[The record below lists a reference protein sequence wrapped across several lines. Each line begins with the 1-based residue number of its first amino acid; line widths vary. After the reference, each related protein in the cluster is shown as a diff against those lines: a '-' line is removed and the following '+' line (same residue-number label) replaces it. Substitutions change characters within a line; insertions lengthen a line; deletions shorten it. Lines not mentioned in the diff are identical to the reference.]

1 MKTVANGRP
10 APRHRMNWI
19 WISGVAFLLSFLAA
33 GVLIFFGKK
42 LEDLGITGNIYYII
56 LIPLGFSSAAFLAG
70 AMKSY
75 ASFTS
80 NESITYGKLQLTG
93 PIVIFALVVGG
104 GFVMPNYNKK
114 SQFDLKM
121 RIVSN
126 DQPLQTLNEGS
137 VTLYI
142 GKEPKTVNIHEG
154 EVAFYNIP
162 ERYHNR
168 KVRIVPS
175 IKNYQLADS
184 NEVLISKNADYVDIR
199 VTRTKESMFTLV
211 RGSVLDQRNM
221 VVGHA
226 LLDFSS
232 GLATCYTDPNG
243 NFSLTVPLPSGE
255 KTQLKIVTDGIT
267 RFNEVVTVSSTIP
280 IDLRID
286 KTP

>member
-1 MKTVANGRP
+1 
-10 APRHRMNWI
+10 MNWI

-33 GVLIFFGKK
+33 GVLIFFGKE

-80 NESITYGKLQLTG
+80 NESVSYGKLQLTG

-104 GFVMPNYNKK
+104 GFIMPNFNRKE
-114 SQFDLKM
+114 QFDVKM

-126 DQPLQTLNEGS
+126 DRPMTTLNEGT

-142 GKEPKTVNIHEG
+142 GKEPKTVNIHDG

-162 ERYHNR
+162 EKYHNR
-168 KVRIVPS
+168 KVRIVPAINS
-175 IKNYQLADS
+175 YQLADS
-184 NEVLISKNADYVDIR
+184 NEVLISKNEDYVDIH
-199 VTRTKESMFTLV
+199 VTRTKESLSTLV
-211 RGSVLDQRNM
+211 RGSVLDQKNM
-221 VVGHA
+221 AVVHA

-243 NFSLTVPLPSGE
+243 NFSLTVPLPPGE
-255 KTQLKIVTDGIT
+255 KAQLKVVTDGIT
-267 RFNEVVTVSSTIP
+267 RFNEVVTISSTIP

>member
-1 MKTVANGRP
+1 
-10 APRHRMNWI
+10 MNWI
-19 WISGVAFLLSFLAA
+19 WISGAAFLLSFLAA
-33 GVLIFFGKK
+33 GIMIFFGKE

-80 NESITYGKLQLTG
+80 NESVTYGKLQLTG

-104 GFVMPNYNKK
+104 GFIMPNYYNTKG
-114 SQFDLKM
+114 QFDLKM

-126 DQPLQTLNEGS
+126 DQPLNTLNEGTI
-137 VTLYI
+137 TLYI
-142 GKEPKTVNIHEG
+142 GKEPKTVSIHEG

-162 ERYHNR
+162 EEYDNR
-168 KVRIVPS
+168 KVRLLTA

-184 NEVLISKNADYVDIR
+184 NEVLLSKRDDYVDIHVSR
-199 VTRTKESMFTLV
+199 TRESMSTLV
-211 RGSVLDQRNM
+211 RGSVLDEQNM
-221 VVGHA
+221 AVVHA
-226 LLDFSS
+226 WLDFSS
-232 GLATCYTDPNG
+232 GLATCYTDANG

-255 KTQLKIVTDGIT
+255 KVQLKIVTDGIT
-267 RFNEVVTVSSTIP
+267 RFNEVVTISSAIP

>member
-1 MKTVANGRP
+1 
-10 APRHRMNWI
+10 MNWI
-19 WISGVAFLLSFLAA
+19 WISGVAFLLSLLAA
-33 GVLIFFGKK
+33 GILIFFGKQ
-42 LEDLGITGNIYYII
+42 LAELGITGNIYYII
-56 LIPLGFSSAAFLAG
+56 LVPLGFSSAAFLAG

-104 GFVMPNYNKK
+104 GFIMPNYNKK
-114 SQFDLKM
+114 EAFDLKM

-126 DQPLQTLNEGS
+126 GQPMNALNEGT

-162 ERYHNR
+162 EKYHNR

-184 NEVLISKNADYVDIR
+184 NEVLISKNEDYVDIH
-199 VTRTKESMFTLV
+199 VTRTQESMSTLV
-211 RGSVLDQRNM
+211 RGSVLDRKNM
-221 VVGHA
+221 AVAHA

-232 GLATCYTDPNG
+232 GLATCYTDPHG

-267 RFNEVVTVSSTIP
+267 RFNEVVTISSTIP

>member
-1 MKTVANGRP
+1 MKTAGNGRP
-10 APRHRMNWI
+10 TPRRRMSWI
-19 WISGVAFLLSFLAA
+19 WISGVAFLLSLLAA
-33 GVLIFFGKK
+33 GVLIFFGKQ
-42 LEDLGITGNIYYII
+42 LQDLGITGNIYYII

-104 GFVMPNYNKK
+104 GFIMPNYNKK
-114 SQFDLKM
+114 EAFDLKM

-126 DQPLQTLNEGS
+126 GQPMTALNEGT

-162 ERYHNR
+162 EKYHNS
-168 KVRIVPS
+168 KARIVPA

-184 NEVLISKNADYVDIR
+184 NEVLISKNEDYVDIHVAR
-199 VTRTKESMFTLV
+199 TRESMSTLV
-211 RGSVLDQRNM
+211 RGSVLDQKNM
-221 VVGHA
+221 AVGHA

-267 RFNEVVTVSSTIP
+267 RFNEVVTISSTIP

>member
-1 MKTVANGRP
+1 MKAVNGRP
-10 APRHRMNWI
+10 APRRRMNWI
-19 WISGVAFLLSFLAA
+19 WISAVAFLLSLLAS
-33 GVLIFFGKK
+33 GTLILFGKQ

-80 NESITYGKLQLTG
+80 DENITYGKLQLTG

-104 GFVMPNYNKK
+104 GFIMPNYNKK
-114 SQFDLKM
+114 GQFDLKM
-121 RIVSN
+121 RLVSN
-126 DQPLQTLNEGS
+126 DQPLNTLNEGS
-137 VTLYI
+137 VTLYV

-162 ERYHNR
+162 EKYHNR
-168 KVRIVPS
+168 KVRISPS
-175 IKNYQLADS
+175 IKNYQLEDS
-184 NEVLISKNADYVDIR
+184 NEVLISKNEDYVDIH
-199 VTRTKESMFTLV
+199 VARTAASTSTLV

-221 VVGHA
+221 AVRHA
-226 LLDFSS
+226 LLDFAS

-255 KTQLKIVTDGIT
+255 KAQLRIVTGGIT
-267 RFNEVVTVSSTIP
+267 RFNEVVTISSTIP

-286 KTP
+286 QTP

>member
-1 MKTVANGRP
+1 MKTIANGRP
-10 APRHRMNWI
+10 APRRRMNWI
-19 WISGVAFLLSFLAA
+19 WISAVAFLLSLLAS
-33 GVLIFFGKK
+33 GVLILFGKQ

-104 GFVMPNYNKK
+104 GFIMPNYNKK
-114 SQFDLKM
+114 GQFDLKM
-121 RIVSN
+121 RIVSD
-126 DQPLQTLNEGS
+126 DQPLNALNEGT
-137 VTLYI
+137 VTLYV
-142 GKEPKTVNIHEG
+142 GKEPKTVNIHDG

-162 ERYHNR
+162 EEYHNR
-168 KVRIVPS
+168 KVRVSPL
-175 IKNYQLADS
+175 IKNYELADS
-184 NEVLISKNADYVDIR
+184 NEVLISKNLDYTDIR
-199 VTRTKESMFTLV
+199 VARTKASMSTVV
-211 RGSVLDQRNM
+211 RGSVLDENNM
-221 VVGHA
+221 AVAHA

-255 KTQLKIVTDGIT
+255 KGQLRIVTDGIT
-267 RFNEVVTVSSTIP
+267 RFNEVVTISSTIP

-286 KTP
+286 RTP